1 MAWSTSYVTRL
12 SKTEKRARRLR
23 EGPED
28 CLQFICSI
36 YHFKGE
42 EMIVGLVGVY
52 PGVYIECFITSSKE
66 RDIEDNISGT
76 NGVQESRALGSHAF
90 PFLKDRE

>member
-66 RDIEDNISGT
+66 RDIEDNISVGQT
-76 NGVQESRALGSHAF
+76 ESKNHVQLGSHAF
-90 PFLKDRE
+90 PFS

>member
-1 MAWSTSYVTRL
+1 
-12 SKTEKRARRLR
+12 
-23 EGPED
+23 
-28 CLQFICSI
+28 
-36 YHFKGE
+36 
-42 EMIVGLVGVY
+42 MIVGLVGVY

-66 RDIEDNISGT
+66 RDIEDNIGWT